1 MMRRVVQLL
10 SPARLVLSLTLVVP
24 CLAVAQSESQ
34 SWQSVFADGLSDWN
48 KPASHWGKENIRY
61 FEEPG
66 VVGNVLRVTVHQGG
80 IDPATMRRR
89 GLPVSGTGFLAPVVP
104 GGSTSATLS
113 YRVRF
118 PVDFPFMRGGKLPG
132 LYGGKGNGGGRI
144 PDGTDGF
151 SFRLMWLQNGLGRV
165 YAYLP
170 SSITYGT
177 PIFEGKF
184 SFRAGQWHRVTE
196 EVTMNQ
202 PGLSNGAVRLWLD
215 GVLVGEKTDLMIRTI
230 DNLKIDGI
238 FFDYFFGGNDDSW
251 AAPKPT
257 YTDFAEFRVRWK

>member
-1 MMRRVVQLL
+1 
-10 SPARLVLSLTLVVP
+10 
-24 CLAVAQSESQ
+24 
-34 SWQSVFADGLSDWN
+34 
-48 KPASHWGKENIRY
+48 
-61 FEEPG
+61 
-66 VVGNVLRVTVHQGG
+66 
-80 IDPATMRRR
+80 
-89 GLPVSGTGFLAPVVP
+89 
-104 GGSTSATLS
+104 
-113 YRVRF
+113 
-118 PVDFPFMRGGKLPG
+118 
-132 LYGGKGNGGGRI
+132 
-144 PDGTDGF
+144 
-151 SFRLMWLQNGLGRV
+151 MWLQNGLGRV